1 MTEQQIIIEFKEL
14 ESDSNFISE
23 KVEEFSQRYAKKF
36 IAVKDRQVVAVGDNF
51 EMLIEEVKQKGF
63 DPAQVLVQYIPSKDE
78 IILY

>member
-51 EMLIEEVKQKGF
+51 EMLIEEVKQRGF
-63 DPAQVLVQYIPSKDE
+63 NPARVLIQYIPAKDE

>member
-23 KVEEFSQRYAKKF
+23 KSAEFSQKYARKF
-36 IAVKDRQVVAVGDNF
+36 VAIKNRQIVAVGDNF
-51 EMLIEEVKQKGF
+51 ETLIEEVKQKGF
-63 DPAQVLVQYIPSKDE
+63 NPAQVLIQYVPAKDE